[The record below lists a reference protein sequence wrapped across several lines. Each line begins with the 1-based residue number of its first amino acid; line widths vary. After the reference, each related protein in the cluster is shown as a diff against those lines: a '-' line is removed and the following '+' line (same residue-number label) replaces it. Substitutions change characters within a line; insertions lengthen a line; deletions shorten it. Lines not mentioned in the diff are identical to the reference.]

1 MYKMFKNCSN
11 LIYVDGI
18 SRLKKIKIIN
28 ISKIFYNCISLLSI
42 PDINDW
48 EIEKYG
54 AYLMFYNCISLVFF
68 PYEKELTIKKYDEA
82 FLGIII
88 TKYLNYNK
96 EIIINNIFED
106 NEGYIN
112 LFRNKYKNKDKEE
125 EIMILDGKEINE
137 LIACYKD
144 KNLENEDKLIIYK
157 NKKNENGKKI
167 KFE

>member
-18 SRLKKIKIIN
+18 SRLKEIKIIN
-28 ISKIFYNCISLLSI
+28 ISKIFYNCIFLLSI

-48 EIEKYG
+48 EIEKYD

-112 LFRNKYKNKDKEE
+112 LFRNKYKIKDKEE